1 MSHCQPPGVQGFIKR
16 RIGKIQLTHFGEKLV
31 RYVHRGVDHRR
42 VFVDVLQVPDTGQA
56 GDLSIGMQFE
66 GVCHLTAGL
75 FRPDTDNPCA

>member
-1 MSHCQPPGVQGFIKR
+1 M
-16 RIGKIQLTHFGEKLV
+16 